1 MVQVNGADFFRKR
14 KAPPQ
19 PAQPTPNKLRQQA
32 VAVELAAAM
41 DEGSGIAAA
50 AAATAQAV
58 PELAAAALGAVAG
71 AHGMMQGQ
79 QQWEAQDEVMHEG
92 DCMDAVLLSHGQ
104 YGPGEAYAEASLES
118 IQDQLDRCLPPS
130 CPKVIAVQF
139 ALEKL
144 MQHGAT
150 QLDRSHGTGI
160 YSQAARQVL
169 NGFTDLLQQQADAA
183 RAMLLQVRPPRC
195 FAQSSGSWQGAQAGQ
210 ATPCASPAPGL
221 KAAVEGTEPAP
232 LEQYLKRA
240 PMVRELCS
248 GSVLKAQLQQQL
260 AVLKEEEQAWMN
272 LRRKYLRRKYAGEEE
287 QAGPATTGPAA
298 ADAAGDKG
306 SSQAQ
311 GAAEAGACEG
321 AVTAEQQAVQEG
333 SGSLKRTEESVN
345 AALKLQVRAE
355 EGRRMTVCLWL
366 CV

>member
-19 PAQPTPNKLRQQA
+19 PAQPTPNKLRPQA
-32 VAVELAAAM
+32 AAAEIAAAM

-50 AAATAQAV
+50 ATATAQAV

-71 AHGMMQGQ
+71 AHEMMQGQ

-210 ATPCASPAPGL
+210 ATPCASPAPGS
-221 KAAVEGTEPAP
+221 KPAVEGTESAP
-232 LEQYLKRA
+232 LEQYLKQA

-272 LRRKYLRRKYAGEEE
+272 LRRKYAGEEE
-287 QAGPATTGPAA
+287 QAGGQSGPATTGPAA
-298 ADAAGDKG
+298 AEAAVDKG

-345 AALKLQVRAE
+345 AALKLRVRVK
-355 EGRRMTVCLWL
+355 EGRLMTVCLWL